1 MLFLVAHMYCM
12 LGYADKLSGVGG
24 SNFAFRDTLIQQ
36 SSKYLQYNETNSVT
50 HQNKRV

>member
-12 LGYADKLSGVGG
+12 LGYADKLSGVVG
-24 SNFAFRDTLIQQ
+24 SNFAFRDTQ